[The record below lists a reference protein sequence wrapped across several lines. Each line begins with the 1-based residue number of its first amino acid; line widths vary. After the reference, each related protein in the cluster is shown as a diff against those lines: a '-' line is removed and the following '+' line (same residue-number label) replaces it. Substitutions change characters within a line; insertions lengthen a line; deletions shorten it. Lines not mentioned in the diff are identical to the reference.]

1 MYFLPEWF
9 STEDWQLGKGEE
21 AGVDGQAELYG
32 QLGRHHA
39 GQDECTLQEQ
49 LVSVPAIAKIVLV
62 SHRWKN
68 SVFKSHYRKKK
79 MTNVPINL
87 YVYGKGP

>member
-1 MYFLPEWF
+1 MTTIYVLLPEWL

-49 LVSVPAIAKIVLV
+49 LVSVPAIAKISSSLTEEKF
-62 SHRWKN
+62 SFQLPLPKE
-68 SVFKSHYRKKK
+68 KDD
-79 MTNVPINL
+79 
-87 YVYGKGP
+87 